1 MQSVIGSLLLLF
13 FFLLVLHSLWQW
25 GRHFPPATHEAPSGV
40 EGGLLLIVAGLL
52 GLLIFNATG
61 FGLMVTAI
69 KGTGVWPANLWMS
82 AVIPGVLSLV
92 GVLWALLRLLSGRTP
107 RVRWEAS
114 IGCLVSGPLAEGWW
128 LFVGSG
134 DITRCVF
141 LSVAA
146 IAIVI
151 YLMRSS
157 RSRHTYGSSVA

>member
-25 GRHFPPATHEAPSGV
+25 GRHFPPATHEAQSGV

-52 GLLIFNATG
+52 ALLIFNATG
-61 FGLMVTAI
+61 FGLMLTAI

-92 GVLWALLRLLSGRTP
+92 GILWALLRLLSGRTP

-128 LFVGSG
+128 LSVGSG
-134 DITRCVF
+134 DVMRCAI
-141 LSVAA
+141 LSVVA

-151 YLMRSS
+151 YLMCSS
-157 RSRHTYGSSVA
+157 RARHTYGSSVT

>member
-25 GRHFPPATHEAPSGV
+25 GRHFPPATPEAPSGV

-52 GLLIFNATG
+52 ALLIFNATG
-61 FGLMVTAI
+61 FGLMLTAI

-92 GVLWALLRLLSGRTP
+92 GILWALLRLLSGRTP

-128 LFVGSG
+128 LSVGSG
-134 DITRCVF
+134 DVMRCAI
-141 LSVAA
+141 LSVVA

-151 YLMRSS
+151 YLMCSS
-157 RSRHTYGSSVA
+157 RARHTYGSSVT

>member
-40 EGGLLLIVAGLL
+40 EGGLFLIVAGLL
-52 GLLIFNATG
+52 ALLIFNATG
-61 FGLMVTAI
+61 FGLMLTAI

-92 GVLWALLRLLSGRTP
+92 GILWALLRLLSGRTP

-128 LFVGSG
+128 LSVGSG
-134 DITRCVF
+134 DVMRCAI
-141 LSVAA
+141 LSVVA

-151 YLMRSS
+151 YLMCSS
-157 RSRHTYGSSVA
+157 RARHTYGSSVT

>member
-52 GLLIFNATG
+52 ALLIFNATG
-61 FGLMVTAI
+61 FGLMLTAI

-92 GVLWALLRLLSGRTP
+92 GILWALLRLLSGRTP

-134 DITRCVF
+134 YPARCAVVT
-141 LSVAA
+141 LVTVAVMA
-146 IAIVI
+146 
-151 YLMRSS
+151 YLWVAPRA
-157 RSRHTYGSSVA
+157 RHTYG